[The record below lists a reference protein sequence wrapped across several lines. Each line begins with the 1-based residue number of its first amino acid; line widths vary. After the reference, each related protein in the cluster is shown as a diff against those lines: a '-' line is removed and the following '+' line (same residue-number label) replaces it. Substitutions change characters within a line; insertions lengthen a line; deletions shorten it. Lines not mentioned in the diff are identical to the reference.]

1 MKKLFTPLLFLIA
14 QAAIAQPGQVRILF
28 YGIHC
33 QQPTTD
39 NPLGMDGVG
48 DEVFVMSY
56 AGVTRPNSATTTLH
70 INGGCQVYGEVER
83 SLKGKCGWQR
93 EKAGTAGVLGGFK
106 SGDVFIQHPNKQIIL
121 VDKKMTSDDVAF
133 VMPSVWEFD
142 IEQSNYP
149 SGEFSRISEQ
159 EGKSI
164 FFQQK
169 IVNYFTNISYNPD
182 HYGFLIAGRHL
193 DLDMKYAPVFKPFV
207 GQQVSRPIGM
217 TAGHEFSSV
226 VLALNTRM
234 AALLAGKDFGY
245 GAGVVPVL
253 FNDVTLG
260 NTANRGIYSILY
272 KIEFKP
278 DAVATTPSTPV
289 APPPAARTNT
299 TPAVPSQVN
308 PTNTPVNLNLRKT
321 AANTA
326 ANITGNW
333 GGSWDNASLN
343 PKANAFTIRFNIDNT
358 MQWLDVRG
366 SVVGSG
372 SYTVN
377 GYEVVGSCQL
387 TSGETM
393 PFRGIISGDRISGT
407 WGSTKTAGGEKNW
420 EVVRQP

>member
-1 MKKLFTPLLFLIA
+1 MKKLLAPLLFLVAQSTIA
-14 QAAIAQPGQVRILF
+14 QSGQLRILF

-56 AGVTRPNSATTTLH
+56 AAVTKPNYVAPTLN

-106 SGDVFIQHPNKQIIL
+106 SGDVYTQTANRQIIL
-121 VDKKMTSDDVAF
+121 VDKKMAADEVAF

-142 IEQSNYP
+142 IEQGNYP
-149 SGEFSRISEQ
+149 SGEFGRVSEQ
-159 EGKSI
+159 EGKSV

-169 IVNYFTNISYNPD
+169 IVNYYTNISYNPD

-193 DLDMKYAPVFKPFV
+193 DLDTKYAPIFKPFV
-207 GQQVSRPIGM
+207 GQPVSRPIGM

-226 VLALNTRM
+226 VLAINTRM
-234 AALLAGKDFGY
+234 AALLVNKDFGY
-245 GAGVVPVL
+245 GVGVVPVL

-260 NTANRGIYSILY
+260 NTANKGIYSMLF

-278 DAVATTPSTPV
+278 DAVAPSSTPV
-289 APPPAARTNT
+289 APPPAARANT
-299 TPAVPSQVN
+299 TPVVPTNVN
-308 PTNTPVNLNLRKT
+308 PANAPVNMNIRKNAT
-321 AANTA
+321 TTSV
-326 ANITGNW
+326 NITGSW
-333 GGSWDNASLN
+333 AGSWDNASR
-343 PKANAFTIRFNIDNT
+343 TGSYVMRFNKDGS

-366 SVVGSG
+366 NVLGSG
-372 SYTVN
+372 QYTVS
-377 GYEVVGSCQL
+377 GYEITGNCQL
-387 TSGETM
+387 THGESI
-393 PFRGIISGDRISGT
+393 PFRGTLSGADRISGK
-407 WGSTKTAGGEKNW
+407 WGSTKSTGGEKNW
-420 EVVRQP
+420 ELVKQP